1 VLTNQV
7 LAHGGAANISGADSH
22 DAVHGVKC
30 MPAAQERQ
38 RYYSCL
44 LKRRFYSEDFFAFR
58 RAYRF

>member
-30 MPAAQERQ
+30 MPAASPHAENIDI
-38 RYYSCL
+38 C
-44 LKRRFYSEDFFAFR
+44 E
-58 RAYRF
+58 